1 MIQKNNKLKNRRKEE
16 LNPTITSL
24 KIISLYVIIGFTWIL
39 LSDQLIKLITD
50 NPQDLETLQ
59 SGKGI
64 FYVAMT
70 AVVFYYIIH
79 RQLDL
84 YIQTIQTLKKA
95 YVDLDEG
102 HHKSQKLENRLFQ
115 IAYFDELTGLPNKFM
130 LEEKINTYIEE
141 HGQEGLIGF
150 IYFDID
156 EFRNINEVKGHS
168 VGDFLIKSVSEL
180 LKDKI
185 TEPNILAR
193 MGGDEFVIAIFS
205 VDSLDIFMQTIESYL
220 NSIRKT
226 FILDED
232 HFFITYSAGVA
243 LYPDHGKD
251 YLTLFRHA
259 DAAMSMAKAKGKD
272 QIVIFDDEMV
282 SLIKQQTEILTQL
295 RTAIANNE
303 FSLHYQPILSMT
315 TDEVVGVEALIR
327 WNHPVK
333 GFIPPLEFI
342 SLAEKNGFIKDITEW
357 VFKEA
362 AKQYKNWPPHLSPF
376 KIAINI
382 SAVMLMQDS
391 FITNLSKWIQED
403 QIDGSKFILEIT
415 ETAVIHDIQKSI
427 HVIKQLKRYGFEIA
441 LDDFGTGYSSLTYL
455 QKLPIDTI
463 KIDRSFISS
472 IKESQEDFHVLRYM
486 VELAHHL
493 KLDVVAEGIETKEQI
508 QMVKS
513 YFVDYA
519 QGYYFC
525 KPMPQT
531 RVLEYFKMLD
541 QLKKKENQEIN

>member
-1 MIQKNNKLKNRRKEE
+1 MNQKKTEVKNKRRES
-16 LNPTITSL
+16 LSATQTAL
-24 KIISLYVIIGFTWIL
+24 KIIALYVIIGFTWIL
-39 LSDQLIKLITD
+39 VSDHLIKLITD
-50 NPQDLETLQ
+50 NPQDLEKLQ

-64 FYVAMT
+64 FYVAIT
-70 AVVFYYIIH
+70 AIVFYYIIH
-79 RQLDL
+79 HQLDL

-95 YVDLDEG
+95 YIDLDEG
-102 HHKSQKLENRLFQ
+102 HHKSQKLENKLFQ
-115 IAYFDELTGLPNKFM
+115 IAYYDELTGLPNKFM
-130 LEEKINTYIEE
+130 LEEKINDYIQQYD
-141 HGQEGLIGF
+141 HDGLIGF

-168 VGDFLIKSVSEL
+168 VGDFLIKSVADL
-180 LKDKI
+180 LKEKI
-185 TEPNILAR
+185 IEPNILAR

-205 VDSLDIFMQTIESYL
+205 VDSLDVFMQTIESYL

-226 FILDED
+226 FVLDED

-282 SLIKQQTEILTQL
+282 LLIKQQTEILTQL
-295 RTAIANNE
+295 RSAITNNE
-303 FSLHYQPILSMT
+303 FSLHYQPVLSMT

-342 SLAEKNGFIKDITEW
+342 SLAEKNGFIKEITEW

-362 AKQYKNWPPHLSPF
+362 ARQYKNWPIHLTPF

-382 SAVMLMQDS
+382 SAVMLMHDS
-391 FITNLSKWIQED
+391 FIPNLSKWIQED
-403 QIDGSKFILEIT
+403 QIDCSKFTLEIT

-541 QLKKKENQEIN
+541 QLKKEHHPTN

>member
-1 MIQKNNKLKNRRKEE
+1 MNQKKTEVKNKRRES
-16 LNPTITSL
+16 LSATQTAL
-24 KIISLYVIIGFTWIL
+24 KIIALYVIIGFTWIL
-39 LSDQLIKLITD
+39 VSDHLIKLITD
-50 NPQDLETLQ
+50 NPQDLEKLQ

-64 FYVAMT
+64 FYVAIT
-70 AVVFYYIIH
+70 AIVFYYIIH
-79 RQLDL
+79 HQLDL

-95 YVDLDEG
+95 YIDLDEG
-102 HHKSQKLENRLFQ
+102 HHKSQKLENKLFQ
-115 IAYFDELTGLPNKFM
+115 IAYYDELTGLPNKFM
-130 LEEKINTYIEE
+130 LEEKINDYIQQYD
-141 HGQEGLIGF
+141 HDGLIGF

-168 VGDFLIKSVSEL
+168 VGDFLIKSVADL
-180 LKDKI
+180 LKEKI
-185 TEPNILAR
+185 IEPNILAR

-205 VDSLDIFMQTIESYL
+205 VDSLDVFMQTIESYL

-226 FILDED
+226 FVLDED

-282 SLIKQQTEILTQL
+282 LLIKQQTEILTQL
-295 RTAIANNE
+295 RSAIANNE
-303 FSLHYQPILSMT
+303 FSLHYQPVLSMT

-342 SLAEKNGFIKDITEW
+342 SLAEKNGFIKEITEW

-362 AKQYKNWPPHLSPF
+362 ARQYKNWPIHLTPF

-382 SAVMLMQDS
+382 SAVMLMHDS
-391 FITNLSKWIQED
+391 FIPNLSKWIQED
-403 QIDGSKFILEIT
+403 QIDCSKFTLEIT

-541 QLKKKENQEIN
+541 QLKKEHHPTN